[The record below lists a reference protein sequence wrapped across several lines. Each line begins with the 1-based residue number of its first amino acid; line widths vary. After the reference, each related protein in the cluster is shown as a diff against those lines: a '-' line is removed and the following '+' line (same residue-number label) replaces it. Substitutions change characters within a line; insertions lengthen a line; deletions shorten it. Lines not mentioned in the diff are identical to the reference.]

1 MDQIKEMESLYI
13 GIDIGTTA
21 TKAICFDVHGNVVRQ
36 VSNSYPMYHPKP
48 NWSVQNP
55 QEILETVL
63 KCIKEI
69 TKGIQPEFISFSSA
83 MQSIIAID
91 ETGKPLTDAL
101 LWADNRASGIAEELK
116 NSEKGKHF
124 YQKTGIPIHPFS
136 PMTKIA
142 WFKEFDSE
150 VFLKTYK
157 FISIKEYVW
166 HYLTGEYYTDTSMAS
181 GTGLLNIHTLQWDDE
196 VLGFLNIKP
205 QQLSKV
211 CEVTHQC
218 KGISDDFLYVI
229 GGGDGALAN
238 LGTGA
243 MNKDCIA
250 LTIGT
255 SGALRLPIDKPYLD
269 EQMRTQCYHLME
281 NQYLT
286 LGAVNN
292 GAIILQWLRET
303 LLKTDQSFEVLFEQA
318 EKIPAGS
325 DGLLFVPYLLGE
337 RAPIWDASAKGSL
350 LGMQITH
357 TQAHL
362 TRATLEGIL
371 FGLFQI
377 TEILLPDPEKRK
389 QIKVMASGGFGK
401 SELWLQ
407 MAADIFQMQVE
418 TSQTIEGSAWGAV
431 LVGMKSLGIDTT
443 NENKTGMTFFPNA
456 KHKKVY
462 EDAFAKFK
470 MVYPVLKDLLDP

>member
-1 MDQIKEMESLYI
+1 MDQIKQMESLYI
-13 GIDIGTTA
+13 GVDIGTTA
-21 TKAICFDVHGNVVRQ
+21 TKAICFDIHGNVIRQ
-36 VSNSYPMYHPKP
+36 VSHSYAMYHPKP

-63 KCIKEI
+63 KCISEI

-83 MQSIIAID
+83 MQSIIAIN
-91 ETGKPLTDAL
+91 ETGKPLTEAI
-101 LWADNRASGIAEELK
+101 LWADNRAALIAENLK
-116 NSEKGKHF
+116 NSKKGKHF

-150 VFLKTYK
+150 VFLKTFK

-166 HYLTGEYYTDTSMAS
+166 HHLTYEYCTDTSMAS
-181 GTGLLNIHTLQWDDE
+181 GTGLLNIHTLEWDDE
-196 VLGFLNIKP
+196 VLEFLNIKP
-205 QQLSKV
+205 NQLSKV
-211 CEVTHQC
+211 CQVTHQG

-243 MNKDCIA
+243 MSKNCIA

-255 SGALRLPIDKPYLD
+255 SGAVRLPIDKPYVD
-269 EQMRTQCYHLME
+269 KQMRTQCYHLMDS
-281 NQYLT
+281 QYLT

-303 LLKTDQSFEVLFEQA
+303 LLKTEKSFEVLFEEA

-337 RAPIWDASAKGSL
+337 RAPIWDASAQGSL

-362 TRATLEGIL
+362 VRATLEGIL

-377 TEILLPDPEKRK
+377 TEILLPDPEERK
-389 QIKVMASGGFGK
+389 QTKVMASGGFGK

-407 MAADIFQMQVE
+407 MVADIFQMRVE
-418 TSQTIEGSAWGAV
+418 TSQTIEGSTWGAV
-431 LVGMKSLGIDTT
+431 LLGMKSLGIDVS
-443 NENKTGMTFFPNA
+443 NENKMGKIFFPNVS
-456 KHKKVY
+456 HKKVY
-462 EDAFAKFK
+462 EDAFVKFK
-470 MVYPVLKDLLDP
+470 KVYLLLKDLQ

>member
-21 TKAICFDVHGNVVRQ
+21 TKAICFDIHGNIVRQ
-36 VSNSYPMYHPKP
+36 VSYTYSMYHPEP

-63 KCIKEI
+63 NCINEI
-69 TKGIQPEFISFSSA
+69 TDGIDPQFISFSSA

-91 ETGKPLTDAL
+91 ENGKALTDAI
-101 LWADNRASGIAEELK
+101 LWADNRAITIAEELK
-116 NSEKGKHF
+116 KSEKGKLF

-136 PMTKIA
+136 PITKIA
-142 WFKEFDSE
+142 WFKEFEPEIFS
-150 VFLKTYK
+150 KTYK

-166 HYLTGEYYTDTSMAS
+166 HHLTGEYCTDTSMAS
-181 GTGLLNIHTLQWDDE
+181 GTGLLNIHSLEWDDE
-196 VLGFLNIKP
+196 VLDSLNIKP
-205 QQLSKV
+205 QQLSAV
-211 CEVTHQC
+211 CKVTHQC
-218 KGISDDFLYVI
+218 KGILDDFLYVM

-243 MNKDCIA
+243 MNKNCIA

-255 SGALRLPIDKPYLD
+255 SGAVRLPINKPYLD
-269 EQMRTQCYHLME
+269 EQMRTQCYHLMDD
-281 NQYLT
+281 QYLT

-292 GAIILQWLRET
+292 GAIILQWLREMF
-303 LLKTDQSFEVLFEQA
+303 LKTHQSFEVLFEEA

-337 RAPIWDASAKGSL
+337 RAPIWDAAAQGSL

-377 TEILLPDPEKRK
+377 AEILLPDPEKRK
-389 QIKVMASGGFGK
+389 QTKVMVSGGFGK

-407 MAADIFQMQVE
+407 MVADIFQMPVV
-418 TSQTIEGSAWGAV
+418 TSKTIEGSTWGAV
-431 LVGMKSLGIDTT
+431 LIGMKSLGIEIN
-443 NENKTGMTFFPNA
+443 NESKTGMVYFPNA
-456 KHKKVY
+456 AHKKVY

-470 MVYPVLKDLLDP
+470 KVYPVLKNL

>member
-21 TKAICFDVHGNVVRQ
+21 TKAICFDVNGNVIRQ
-36 VSNSYPMYHPKP
+36 VSQPYEMYHPKA

-63 KCIKEI
+63 NGISEI

-91 ETGKPLTDAL
+91 EAGKPLTDAI
-101 LWADNRASGIAEELK
+101 LWADNRAIGIAEELK

-124 YQKTGIPIHPFS
+124 YEKTGIPIHPFS

-150 VFLKTYK
+150 VFSKAYK

-166 HYLTGEYYTDTSMAS
+166 HYLTQEYCTDTSMAS
-181 GTGLLNIHTLQWDDE
+181 GTGLLNIHTLKWDDE
-196 VLGFLNIKP
+196 VLNYLNIKTE
-205 QQLSKV
+205 QLSAV
-211 CEVTHQC
+211 CEVTHRC

-243 MNKDCIA
+243 MNKNCMA

-255 SGALRLPIDKPYLD
+255 SGAVRLPIEKPYLD
-269 EQMRTQCYHLME
+269 EQMRTQCYHLMD

-303 LLKTDQSFEVLFEQA
+303 LLKTDKSFEVLFEEA

-325 DGLLFVPYLLGE
+325 EGLLFVPYLLGE
-337 RAPIWDASAKGSL
+337 RAPIWDASAQGTI

-362 TRATLEGIL
+362 VRATLEGIL

-377 TEILLPDPEKRK
+377 TEILLPNSEKRK
-389 QIKVMASGGFGK
+389 QTKIMVSGGFGK

-407 MAADIFQMQVE
+407 MVADIFQMTVE

-431 LVGMKSLGIDTT
+431 LIGMKSLGIDISI
-443 NENKTGMTFFPNA
+443 ENKTGKTFLPNA
-456 KHKKVY
+456 VHKKVY
-462 EDAFAKFK
+462 EEAFGKFK
-470 MVYPVLKDLLDP
+470 KVYPVLKDL

>member
-21 TKAICFDVHGNVVRQ
+21 TKAICFDVHGNVTRQ
-36 VSNSYPMYHPKP
+36 VSQSYEMYHPKP

-63 KCIKEI
+63 NCIAEI
-69 TKGIQPEFISFSSA
+69 TKDIQPEFISFSSA

-91 ETGKPLTDAL
+91 ETGKPLTEAI
-101 LWADNRASGIAEELK
+101 LWADNRGIEIAEELK
-116 NSEKGKHF
+116 NSEKGKQF
-124 YQKTGIPIHPFS
+124 YQKTGIPIHSFS

-150 VFLKTYK
+150 IFSKTYK

-166 HYLTGEYYTDTSMAS
+166 HHLTGEYCTDTSMAS

-196 VLGFLNIKP
+196 VLDFLNIKKE
-205 QQLSKV
+205 QLSAV
-211 CEVTHQC
+211 FEVTYQC

-243 MNKDCIA
+243 MNKNCMA

-255 SGALRLPIDKPYLD
+255 SGAVRLPIEKPYLD
-269 EQMRTQCYHLME
+269 EQMRTQCYHLMDD
-281 NQYLT
+281 QYLT

-303 LLKTDQSFEVLFEQA
+303 LLKTDKSFEILFEEA

-325 DGLLFVPYLLGE
+325 EGLLFVPYLLGE
-337 RAPIWDASAKGSL
+337 RAPIWDASAQGAI

-357 TQAHL
+357 TQTHL
-362 TRATLEGIL
+362 VKATLEGIL

-377 TEILLPDPEKRK
+377 TEILLPNPEKRK
-389 QIKVMASGGFGK
+389 QTKVMASGGFGK

-407 MAADIFQMQVE
+407 MVADIFQMTVE

-431 LVGMKSLGIDTT
+431 LIGMKSAGIYIDI
-443 NENKTGMTFFPNA
+443 ENRTGKTYFPN
-456 KHKKVY
+456 KENQKVY
-462 EDAFAKFK
+462 EDAFTRFK
-470 MVYPVLKDLLDP
+470 KVYPLLKDL

>member
-1 MDQIKEMESLYI
+1 MDQIEKMESLYI

-21 TKAICFDVHGNVVRQ
+21 TKAICFDIHGNVIRQ
-36 VSNSYPMYHPKP
+36 VSHSYAMYHPKP

-63 KCIKEI
+63 KCISEI
-69 TKGIQPEFISFSSA
+69 TKGIKPEFISFSSA

-91 ETGKPLTDAL
+91 ETGKPLTEAI
-101 LWADNRASGIAEELK
+101 LWADNRAASIAENLK
-116 NSEKGKHF
+116 KSEKGKHF

-150 VFLKTYK
+150 VFSKTYK

-166 HYLTGEYYTDTSMAS
+166 HYLTNEYCTDTSMAS
-181 GTGLLNIHTLQWDDE
+181 GTGLLNIHTLEWDDE
-196 VLGFLNIKP
+196 VLEYLNIKP

-211 CEVTHQC
+211 CKVTHQC

-243 MNKDCIA
+243 MNKNCIA

-255 SGALRLPIDKPYLD
+255 SGAVRLPIDKPYVD
-269 EQMRTQCYHLME
+269 EQMRTQCYHLMD

-303 LLKTDQSFEVLFEQA
+303 LLKTDQSFEVLFEEA

-337 RAPIWDASAKGSL
+337 RAPIWDASAQGSL

-377 TEILLPDPEKRK
+377 TEILLPDSEKRK
-389 QIKVMASGGFGK
+389 QTKVMVSGGFGK

-407 MAADIFQMQVE
+407 MVADIFQMQVE
-418 TSQTIEGSAWGAV
+418 TSQTVEGSAWGAV
-431 LVGMKSLGIDTT
+431 LVGMKSLGIDIS
-443 NENKTGMTFFPNA
+443 NENKTGKTFFPNVS
-456 KHKKVY
+456 HKKAY
-462 EDAFAKFK
+462 EDAFVKFK
-470 MVYPVLKDLLDP
+470 KVYPVLKDL

>member
-1 MDQIKEMESLYI
+1 MDQIMESLYI
-13 GIDIGTTA
+13 GVDIGTTA
-21 TKAICFDVHGNVVRQ
+21 TKAICFDVHGNVIRQ
-36 VSNSYPMYHPKP
+36 VSQPYEMYHPKP

-63 KCIKEI
+63 NCISEI

-83 MQSIIAID
+83 MQSVIAID
-91 ETGKPLTDAL
+91 QIGKPLTDAI
-101 LWADNRASGIAEELK
+101 LWADNRAIGIAEELK
-116 NSEKGKHF
+116 NSEKGKQF

-136 PMTKIA
+136 PMTKIV
-142 WFKEFDSE
+142 WFKEFDSD
-150 VFLKTYK
+150 VFSKTYK

-166 HYLTGEYYTDTSMAS
+166 HHLTGEYCTDTSMAS
-181 GTGLLNIHTLQWDDE
+181 GTGLLNIYTLEWDDE
-196 VLGFLNIKP
+196 VLDFLNIQKE
-205 QQLSKV
+205 QLSDV
-211 CEVTHQC
+211 CEVMHQC

-243 MNKDCIA
+243 MNKNCMA

-255 SGALRLPIDKPYLD
+255 SGAVRLPIEKPYLD
-269 EQMRTQCYHLME
+269 EQMRTQCYHLMD

-303 LLKTDQSFEVLFEQA
+303 LLKTDKSFEILFEEA

-337 RAPIWDASAKGSL
+337 RAPIWDASAQGAI

-362 TRATLEGIL
+362 VRATLEGIL

-389 QIKVMASGGFGK
+389 QTKVMASGGFGK

-407 MAADIFQMQVE
+407 MVADIFQMTVE

-431 LVGMKSLGIDTT
+431 LIGMKSLGMDISTQS
-443 NENKTGMTFFPNA
+443 KTGKTFLPNA
-456 KHKKVY
+456 VHKKVY
-462 EDAFAKFK
+462 EEAFAKFK
-470 MVYPVLKDLLDP
+470 KVYPVLKDL

>member
-1 MDQIKEMESLYI
+1 MDQIKQMESLYI

-21 TKAICFDVHGNVVRQ
+21 TKAICFGRNGNVIRQ
-36 VSNSYPMYHPKP
+36 FSHPYAMYHPKP

-63 KCIKEI
+63 NCITEI

-91 ETGKPLTDAL
+91 ETGKPLTEAI
-101 LWADNRASGIAEELK
+101 LWADNRAIEIAEELK
-116 NSEKGKHF
+116 KSEKGKQL

-142 WFKEFDSE
+142 WLKEFDSE
-150 VFLKTYK
+150 VFSKTYK

-166 HYLTGEYYTDTSMAS
+166 HHLTNEYCTDTSMAS

-196 VLGFLNIKP
+196 VLDFLNIKP
-205 QQLSKV
+205 QQLSSV
-211 CEVTHQC
+211 YEVTHQA
-218 KGISDDFLYVI
+218 KGILDDFLYII

-243 MNKDCIA
+243 MNKNCMA

-255 SGALRLPIDKPYLD
+255 SGAVRVPIEKPYVD
-269 EQMRTQCYHLME
+269 EQMRTQCYHLMD

-303 LLKTDQSFEVLFEQA
+303 ILKTDQSFEMLFSTA

-325 DGLLFVPYLLGE
+325 EGLLFVPYLLGE
-337 RAPIWDASAKGSL
+337 RAPIWDASAKGTI
-350 LGMQITH
+350 LGMEITH

-362 TRATLEGIL
+362 VKATLEGIL

-389 QIKVMASGGFGK
+389 QTKVMASGGFGK

-407 MAADIFQMQVE
+407 MVADIFQMTVE

-431 LVGMKSLGIDTT
+431 LIGMKSLGIDMSI
-443 NENKTGMTFFPNA
+443 ENKNKAGRTFSPNA
-456 KHKKVY
+456 VHKKVY
-462 EDAFAKFK
+462 EESFAKFK
-470 MVYPVLKDLLDP
+470 KVYPVLKDL

>member
-1 MDQIKEMESLYI
+1 MDQVKNMESFYI

-21 TKAICFDVHGNVVRQ
+21 TKAICFDKNGNVIKE
-36 VSNSYPMYHPKP
+36 VSNAYPMYHPKP
-48 NWSVQNP
+48 DWSIQNP
-55 QEILETVL
+55 EQILQTVL
-63 KCIKEI
+63 DCINEI
-69 TKGIQPEFISFSSA
+69 TIGIQPEFISFSSA

-91 ETGKPLTDAL
+91 ETGKPLTEAI
-101 LWADNRASGIAEELK
+101 LWADNRAASIAENLK
-116 NSEKGKHF
+116 KSEKGKHF

-150 VFLKTYK
+150 VFSKTYK

-166 HYLTGEYYTDTSMAS
+166 HYLTNEYCTDTSMAS
-181 GTGLLNIHTLQWDDE
+181 GTGLLNIHTLEWDDE
-196 VLGFLNIKP
+196 VLEYLNIKP

-211 CEVTHQC
+211 CKVTHQC

-243 MNKDCIA
+243 MNKNCIA

-255 SGALRLPIDKPYLD
+255 SGAVRLPIDKPYVD
-269 EQMRTQCYHLME
+269 EQMRTQCYHLMD

-303 LLKTDQSFEVLFEQA
+303 LLKTDQSFEVLFEEA

-337 RAPIWDASAKGSL
+337 RAPIWDASAQGSL

-377 TEILLPDPEKRK
+377 TEILLPDSEKRK
-389 QIKVMASGGFGK
+389 QTKVMVSGGFGK

-407 MAADIFQMQVE
+407 MVADIFQMQVE
-418 TSQTIEGSAWGAV
+418 TSQTVEGSAWGAV
-431 LVGMKSLGIDTT
+431 LVGMKSLGIDIS
-443 NENKTGMTFFPNA
+443 NENKTGKTFFPNVS
-456 KHKKVY
+456 HKKAY
-462 EDAFAKFK
+462 EDAFVKFK
-470 MVYPVLKDLLDP
+470 KVYPVLKDL

>member
-1 MDQIKEMESLYI
+1 MDQIKKMESFYI

-21 TKAICFDVHGNVVRQ
+21 TKAICFDTNGNVIKE
-36 VSNSYPMYHPKP
+36 VSNAYPMYHPKP
-48 NWSVQNP
+48 DWSIQNP
-55 QEILETVL
+55 EQILQTVL
-63 KCIKEI
+63 DCINEI
-69 TKGIQPEFISFSSA
+69 TIGIQPEFISFSSA

-91 ETGKPLTDAL
+91 ETGKPLTAAI
-101 LWADNRASGIAEELK
+101 LWADNRANSISENLK
-116 NSEKGKHF
+116 NSERGKHF

-142 WFKEFDSE
+142 WFKEFDSDI
-150 VFLKTYK
+150 FSKTYK

-166 HYLTGEYYTDTSMAS
+166 HHLTNEYYTDTSMAS
-181 GTGLLNIHTLQWDDE
+181 GTGLLNIHTLKWDAEILD
-196 VLGFLNIKP
+196 FLNLKP
-205 QQLSKV
+205 EQLSTV
-211 CEVTHQC
+211 CKVTHQC
-218 KGISDDFLYVI
+218 KGISGDFLYII

-243 MNKDCIA
+243 MNKGCIA

-255 SGALRLPIDKPYLD
+255 SGAVRLPIDKPYLD
-269 EQMRTQCYHLME
+269 QQMRTQCYHLI
-281 NQYLT
+281 NDQYLT

-303 LLKTDQSFEVLFEQA
+303 LLKTNQTFEVLFAEA

-337 RAPIWDASAKGSL
+337 RAPIWDASAQGSI

-362 TRATLEGIL
+362 VRATLEGIL

-377 TEILLPDPEKRK
+377 TEILIPDPEKRK
-389 QIKVMASGGFGK
+389 NTKVMASGGFGK

-407 MAADIFQMQVE
+407 MVADIFQMTVE

-431 LVGMKSLGIDTT
+431 MIGMKSLGQ
-443 NENKTGMTFFPNA
+443 NVSNKNKTGNIFYPNTA
-456 KHKKVY
+456 RKDVY
-462 EDAFAKFK
+462 ESAFRKFK
-470 MVYPVLKDLLDP
+470 KVYPVLKDL

>member
-1 MDQIKEMESLYI
+1 MDQIKNMESFYI

-21 TKAICFDVHGNVVRQ
+21 TKAICFDKQGNVIKE
-36 VSNSYPMYHPKP
+36 VSKAYPMYHPKP
-48 NWSVQNP
+48 DWSVQNP
-55 QEILETVL
+55 EQILQTV
-63 KCIKEI
+63 KDCITEI
-69 TKGIQPEFISFSSA
+69 TKGIAPEFISFSSA
-83 MQSIIAID
+83 MQSIISID
-91 ETGKPLTDAL
+91 ETGKPLTDAI
-101 LWADNRASGIAEELK
+101 LWADNRANSIVEELK

-124 YQKTGIPIHPFS
+124 YQKSGIPIHPFS

-142 WFKEFDSE
+142 WFKEFDSDI
-150 VFLKTYK
+150 FSKTYK

-166 HYLTGEYYTDTSMAS
+166 HHLTNEYYTDTSMAS
-181 GTGLLNIHTLQWDDE
+181 GTGLLNIHTLKWDDE
-196 VLGFLNIKP
+196 ILDFLNLKP
-205 QQLSKV
+205 EQLSTV

-218 KGISDDFLYVI
+218 KGISDDFLYII

-243 MNKDCIA
+243 MNKGCIA

-255 SGALRLPIDKPYLD
+255 SGAVRLPIDKPYLD
-269 EQMRTQCYHLME
+269 EQMRTQCYHLMD

-303 LLKTDQSFEVLFEQA
+303 LLKTNQSFEVLFAEA

-337 RAPIWDASAKGSL
+337 RAPIWDAEAQGAIF
-350 LGMQITH
+350 GMQITH

-362 TRATLEGIL
+362 VRATLEGIL

-377 TEILLPDPEKRK
+377 TEILIPDPEKRK
-389 QIKVMASGGFGK
+389 QTKVMASGGFGK
-401 SELWLQ
+401 SQLWLQ
-407 MAADIFQMQVE
+407 MVADIFQMTVE

-431 LVGMKSLGIDTT
+431 LIGMKSIGINIVT
-443 NENKTGMTFFPNA
+443 ENKTGKIFYPNIA
-456 KHKKVY
+456 YKGVYENAFNKFKKVY
-462 EDAFAKFK
+462 
-470 MVYPVLKDLLDP
+470 PILKDL

>member
-1 MDQIKEMESLYI
+1 MEKLYI

-21 TKAICFDVHGNVVRQ
+21 TKAICFDVHGNVIRQ
-36 VSNSYPMYHPKP
+36 VSHPYAMYHPKP
-48 NWSVQNP
+48 NWSVQHP

-63 KCIKEI
+63 ECIKKI
-69 TKGIQPEFISFSSA
+69 TKDIQPEFISFSSA
-83 MQSIIAID
+83 MQSIVAID
-91 ETGKPLTDAL
+91 QTGKPLTDAI
-101 LWADNRASGIAEELK
+101 LWADNRAMGIAEELK
-116 NSEKGKHF
+116 NSEKGKYF

-136 PMTKIA
+136 PMTKIT
-142 WFKEFDSE
+142 WLKEFDSDI
-150 VFLKTYK
+150 FLKTYK

-166 HYLTGEYYTDTSMAS
+166 HHLTHEYCTDTSMAS
-181 GTGLLNIHTLQWDDE
+181 GTGLLNIHTLKWDDK
-196 VLGFLNIKP
+196 VLDFLNIKTE
-205 QQLSKV
+205 QLSAV

-243 MNKDCIA
+243 MNKNCMA

-255 SGALRLPIDKPYLD
+255 SGAVRLPIDKPYLD
-269 EQMRTQCYHLME
+269 EHMRTQCYHLMD

-292 GAIILQWLRET
+292 GAIVLQWLRET
-303 LLKTDQSFEVLFEQA
+303 LLKTDKSFEVLFSAA

-325 DGLLFVPYLLGE
+325 EGLLFVPYLLGE
-337 RAPIWDASAKGSL
+337 RAPIWDASAQGTI

-362 TRATLEGIL
+362 VKATLEGIL

-389 QIKVMASGGFGK
+389 QTKVMASGGFGK

-407 MAADIFQMQVE
+407 MVADIFQMTVE

-431 LVGMKSLGIDTT
+431 LIGMKSLGIDITT
-443 NENKTGMTFFPNA
+443 ESKTGKTFLPNPV
-456 KHKKVY
+456 HKKVY
-462 EDAFAKFK
+462 EDAFVKFK
-470 MVYPVLKDLLDP
+470 KVYPVLKDL